1 MLVSMWNYDVTNFKW
16 CAITFN
22 IKIKTQNMKFG
33 LITLI
38 VNNYELVIFVSLFN
52 DRRHILTVNWDYGE
66 TWA

>member
-1 MLVSMWNYDVTNFKW
+1 
-16 CAITFN
+16 
-22 IKIKTQNMKFG
+22 MKFG

-52 DRRHILTVNWDYGE
+52 DRKHILIGNWDYGE